1 MLNSKQEIPK
11 LPLSTGKTRKYRQ
24 FLKTLSRLLH
34 NLSFKIF
41 PGFCLLCGTHS
52 ERSKDLCLDCE
63 NDLPVNQLCCPR
75 CAIPLIHTLLTNTLL
90 PLNNSQLC
98 GQCISESPPF
108 DQCLAPL
115 RYEFPINLLVS
126 RFKYRGKFCNG
137 VLLADILLNQ
147 ILSTQSSEDPD
158 LIVPVPLHW
167 QRQFVRGFNQSH
179 WLAKY
184 LGHHLN
190 IPVND
195 QLLKRCRKT
204 SSQKGLKRKQRQK
217 NLKGAF
223 QVNGDITGKRIALVD
238 DVVTTGSTVT
248 EISKLLKKAGA
259 MRIEIWSLAR
269 TPLEK

>member
-1 MLNSKQEIPK
+1 MLKLKQKIPASP
-11 LPLSTGKTRKYRQ
+11 LPTPKTQGIRQ
-24 FLKTLSRLLH
+24 LLGFIPRLLH
-34 NLSFKIF
+34 NLSFHIF
-41 PGFCLLCGTHS
+41 PGSCLLCGVHS
-52 ERSKDLCLDCE
+52 ERPRDLCSDCE
-63 NDLPVNQLCCPR
+63 NDLPANQLCCPR
-75 CAIPLIHTLLTNTLL
+75 CAIPLIHTLL
-90 PLNNSQLC
+90 PLNNNQLC
-98 GQCISESPPF
+98 GQCISEPPPF

-137 VLLADILLNQ
+137 VLLADILLKH
-147 ILSTQSSEDPD
+147 ILSTQSSEELD

-195 QLLKRCRKT
+195 QLLKRCNNT
-204 SSQKGLKRKQRQK
+204 PSQKGLKRKQRQK

-223 QVNGDITGKRIALVD
+223 LVNGNLTGKRIALVD

-259 MRIEIWSLAR
+259 KHIEIWCLAR